1 MRRALE
7 TAYNV
12 FKDHPNFANLTF
24 IVDPDLR
31 EELFVSCDVPAAGIL
46 RRLEYQG
53 DLFAA
58 DGSTL
63 LDTTPMQDIFAANN
77 LNDGLEDLWIVG
89 NSDPFIQAPMKEAI
103 LKNMK
108 ERKEN
113 AGEALLTYLEGGNY
127 RETEENKAA
136 RGERV
141 KQRVR
146 DLIKTE

>member
-1 MRRALE
+1 
-7 TAYNV
+7 
-12 FKDHPNFANLTF
+12 
-24 IVDPDLR
+24 
-31 EELFVSCDVPAAGIL
+31 
-46 RRLEYQG
+46 
-53 DLFAA
+53 
-58 DGSTL
+58 
-63 LDTTPMQDIFAANN
+63 
-77 LNDGLEDLWIVG
+77 
-89 NSDPFIQAPMKEAI
+89 MKEAI